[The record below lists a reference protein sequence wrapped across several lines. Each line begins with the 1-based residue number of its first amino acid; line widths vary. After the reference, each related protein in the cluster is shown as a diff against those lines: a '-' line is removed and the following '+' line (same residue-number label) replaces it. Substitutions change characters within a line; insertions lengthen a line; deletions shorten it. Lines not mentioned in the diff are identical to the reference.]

1 MLKGY
6 EKLQILD
13 ADDKPTGMTIEVNW
27 SEAPHV
33 TDCKLLRITFPDGKQ
48 TMVKKGMFLGF
59 LWAIGSVEEH
69 KKMIPQTLTKVRW
82 YETVVSV
89 KVKRDIKAGENLTF
103 PIKITLPKIEEE
115 ALGEIKQSVAKK
127 HGIILPT

>member
-6 EKLQILD
+6 EKLQILS

-27 SEAPHV
+27 SKDPEI
-33 TDCKLLRITFPDGKQ
+33 TECKVLKITFPDGKVSY
-48 TMVKKGMFLGF
+48 VKKGMFLGF
-59 LWAIGSVEEH
+59 LWAIGSTEEH

-89 KVKRDIKAGENLTF
+89 RVKRDVKAGENLTF
-103 PIKITLPKIEEE
+103 PIKITLPSQSEE
-115 ALGEIKQSVAKK
+115 ALGEIKQSIAKK